1 MTDPWDPP
9 IFRGGGVEV
18 KLAEKAE
25 KEYSKMS
32 QENKANMVLPWNL
45 SKSDSKGI
53 EQLCQMM
60 RTDQIK

>member
-9 IFRGGGVEV
+9 IFRGGGVEI

-25 KEYSKMS
+25 KYSKMS
-32 QENKANMVLPWNL
+32 QENKANMVLPRNL
-45 SKSDSKGI
+45 SKSVSKGI
-53 EQLCQMM
+53 EQLCQML